1 MRVFIVSDH
10 EPSSIKVREALLR
23 EGHDCPVAH
32 VLSLDLARAQLTE
45 VRPEM
50 VVLVLSPDVQ
60 HALSA
65 LRDLRSLVPG
75 RMLAVGPA
83 VESQLILRTL
93 REGADQYLDEADLEA
108 EIQAALARLRIEE
121 ITPAERGRLIALLG
135 PSGGS
140 GSSTLAVNIATVLAK
155 EHKNCALLDLKLE
168 AGDLAAL
175 LDLKPTH
182 TLADLCLNA
191 AHMDRVMFERS
202 LVRHATGVHVLAPPG
217 TYADVTHVKP
227 EGVRLAVMLAR
238 ASFPYVV
245 VDLDHSFREEQLEV
259 LRQADVVL
267 LILRLDFTSL
277 RHALRTLEHLEQL
290 GVGKE
295 KVKLVVNRYGRAREV
310 PRGKAEDALGMK
322 ILHYI
327 PDDPKTINRANN
339 NGVPVVLE
347 APSAKVSRSLT
358 RLAASVNGSMAVV
371 RTTATN
377 QGII

>member
-175 LDLKPTH
+175 L
-182 TLADLCLNA
+182 
-191 AHMDRVMFERS
+191 
-202 LVRHATGVHVLAPPG
+202 
-217 TYADVTHVKP
+217 
-227 EGVRLAVMLAR
+227 
-238 ASFPYVV
+238 
-245 VDLDHSFREEQLEV
+245 
-259 LRQADVVL
+259 
-267 LILRLDFTSL
+267 
-277 RHALRTLEHLEQL
+277 
-290 GVGKE
+290 
-295 KVKLVVNRYGRAREV
+295 
-310 PRGKAEDALGMK
+310 
-322 ILHYI
+322 
-327 PDDPKTINRANN
+327 
-339 NGVPVVLE
+339 
-347 APSAKVSRSLT
+347 
-358 RLAASVNGSMAVV
+358 
-371 RTTATN
+371 
-377 QGII
+377 